1 MYAENLKKIRKE
13 LNLSVEKFA
22 QKLNIPASTIWGYE
36 GKKRVPSIELTIQLY
51 RIFNININWFI
62 SGDGNMFNSPQAN
75 KEDIRTEIL
84 KILKEEGVIKE

>member
-36 GKKRVPSIELTIQLY
+36 GKKRVPSIELPIQLY
-51 RIFNININWFI
+51 KIFNININWFI
-62 SGDGNMFNSPQAN
+62 SGKGNMFNNTQPD
-75 KEDIRTEIL
+75 KEDIRTEVL
-84 KILKEEGVIKE
+84 KILKEEGIIKQ